1 LISIGLERRNGA
13 SDQAIDQGTPAN
25 AMNMAGLCRS
35 RGMAVIRPFLAH
47 RRTKASTRRTP
58 RGAENAEKSVL
69 RSALPLSAFSAS
81 LCVPLLVPTRPG
93 SGILRSVAIG
103 LGHPFLAHR
112 RARASTRRTPR
123 GAENAEK
130 SVLRSALPL
139 SAFSAFSASLC
150 VLCVPLLVPTRPGS
164 GILRSAAIGLGH
176 PFLAHRR
183 TKASTRRGARRTQ
196 RRAFSDPLC
205 VSPRSPRLSAFSAFR
220 FWYRLARVLECHD
233 PSPSG

>member
-1 LISIGLERRNGA
+1 
-13 SDQAIDQGTPAN
+13 
-25 AMNMAGLCRS
+25 MNMAGPCRS
-35 RGMAVIRPFLAH
+35 RGMAVIRPLLALRRARASTRRTLRCAENAEKSVFRSALRLSAFSASLCAFCVPLLVSTSPGSGMSRSIAIGLGHPFLAH
-47 RRTKASTRRTP
+47 RRARASTRRTP

-139 SAFSAFSASLC
+139 SAFSAF
-150 VLCVPLLVPTRPGS
+150 
-164 GILRSAAIGLGH
+164 
-176 PFLAHRR
+176 
-183 TKASTRRGARRTQ
+183 
-196 RRAFSDPLC
+196 
-205 VSPRSPRLSAFSAFR
+205 R
-220 FWYRLARVLECHD
+220 FWYRPARVLEFCD
-233 PSPSG
+233 PPPSG